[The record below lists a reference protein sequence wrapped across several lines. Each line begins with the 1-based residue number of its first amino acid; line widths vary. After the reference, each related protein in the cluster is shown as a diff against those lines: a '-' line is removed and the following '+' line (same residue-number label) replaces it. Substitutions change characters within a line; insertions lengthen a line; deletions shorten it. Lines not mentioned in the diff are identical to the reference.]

1 MQLSPNTVK
10 PLLNVLFLYV
20 DSSVM
25 YLELYKYIICRKC
38 ILHAC
43 QTCQRCGDSN
53 KTGIPGAGGGSF
65 PRPQQISYFGQEFG
79 REFGR
84 NFNRFLS
91 IYRFKMHQKIP
102 LQHFCHLKNIYMFSK
117 SVKIV
122 NLGAAKGISILLT
135 KFLINKLTEFIP
147 IYALMQF

>member
-1 MQLSPNTVK
+1 MHVRRARGVAITWKWHAGGNLWDICAWIGSKTCYWTFKTFK

-79 REFGR
+79 RESGILTVFYQFIGLKCTK
-84 NFNRFLS
+84 RFPS
-91 IYRFKMHQKIP
+91 NIFVISKIYICF
-102 LQHFCHLKNIYMFSK
+102 L
-117 SVKIV
+117 
-122 NLGAAKGISILLT
+122 NLW
-135 KFLINKLTEFIP
+135 KL
-147 IYALMQF
+147 